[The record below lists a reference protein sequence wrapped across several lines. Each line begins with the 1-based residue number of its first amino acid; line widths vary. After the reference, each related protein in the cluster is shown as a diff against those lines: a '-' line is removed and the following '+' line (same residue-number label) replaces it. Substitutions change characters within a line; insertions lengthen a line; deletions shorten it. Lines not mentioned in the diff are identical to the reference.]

1 MTLVLRHSHVA
12 ALLDRVA
19 VLDAVEQAHC
29 DLSTAAAQNPRPISM
44 AAPDDGAVI
53 GMAAELRSTEL
64 AAVKVL
70 SDLPGNPA
78 HGRPRQRSTIVV
90 TSSVTGECV
99 ALIDG
104 RAITAMRT
112 AATST
117 VATKH
122 LARADASTLGF
133 VGAGNLAVEHA
144 RSIALVRPID
154 RIVVWSRSASTVDAF
169 RERVADMAIPV
180 VHAESVDHVAAQA
193 DILCTLTPSV
203 TPVLLGES
211 LRRGMHVNAV
221 GAAPRPDER
230 EVDGHA
236 MARSRVVVDSR
247 ATALA
252 KSGDALM
259 AIAEGAITDADIAI
273 ELGDVISGKT
283 VGRHADDA
291 ITLFDSTGIG
301 LQDLATA
308 ALVIGW
314 ARAAGVGTDID
325 MSA

>member
-19 VLDAVEQAHC
+19 VLDAVEQAHS
-29 DLSTAAAQNPRPISM
+29 DLSTRTAQNPRPISM
-44 AAPDDGAVI
+44 QAPDDGAVI
-53 GMAAELRSTEL
+53 GMAAELGSAGL
-64 AAVKVL
+64 VAVKVL

-90 TSSVTGECV
+90 TSTVTGECV

-112 AATST
+112 AATSAI
-117 VATKH
+117 ATKY
-122 LARADASTLGF
+122 LARADASILGL
-133 VGAGNLAVEHA
+133 VGAGNLAVEHTRA
-144 RSIALVRPID
+144 IALVRPID
-154 RIVVWSRSASTVDAF
+154 RIVVWSRSSSTVEAF
-169 RERVADMAIPV
+169 GEKIADLKIPV
-180 VHAESVDHVAAQA
+180 MHAESVDHVVAQS
-193 DILCTLTPSV
+193 DIVCTLTPSV
-203 TPVLLGES
+203 SPILLGES
-211 LRRGMHVNAV
+211 LQPGMHVNAV

-230 EVDGHA
+230 EVDGTA

-252 KSGDALM
+252 KSGDALL
-259 AIAEGAITDADIAI
+259 AIAEGAITEADIAI
-273 ELGDVISGKT
+273 ELGDVISGRT
-283 VGRHADDA
+283 PGRRDADE

-308 ALVIGW
+308 ALVIGR
-314 ARAAGVGTDID
+314 ARAAGIGTDID